1 MHTLHPKATR
11 FFLYPY

>member
-1 MHTLHPKATR
+1 MHTRHPKATR